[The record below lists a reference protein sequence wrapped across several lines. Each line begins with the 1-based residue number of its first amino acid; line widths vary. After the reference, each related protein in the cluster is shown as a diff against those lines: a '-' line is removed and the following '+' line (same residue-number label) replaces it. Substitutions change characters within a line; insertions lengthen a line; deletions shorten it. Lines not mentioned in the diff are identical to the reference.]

1 MFEKLGSQKGETF
14 SEKIVIKQK
23 RLNNLTLLLMGYF
36 LPLYLRV
43 VGGGGGVEYVHPIF
57 ICENNRKSK
66 CLNKKLHD
74 KI

>member
-36 LPLYLRV
+36 LPLYLMVV
-43 VGGGGGVEYVHPIF
+43 VGGGGFNMFTLFLSVKTIEKEHTLMIF
-57 ICENNRKSK
+57 SSSF
-66 CLNKKLHD
+66 
-74 KI
+74 

>member
-36 LPLYLRV
+36 LPLYLMVV
-43 VGGGGGVEYVHPIF
+43 VGGGLNMFTLFLYVKTREKEHTLMIF
-57 ICENNRKSK
+57 SSSF
-66 CLNKKLHD
+66 
-74 KI
+74 